1 MRKILAL
8 TFVAFLAMTVAAVAQ
23 VTADGSIRGIVKD
36 EQGGVLPGVTV
47 TATSPQA
54 PRPVT
59 TVTDG
64 EGVYRLQN
72 LLPGDYTVAAELEGF
87 SRLERAGVV
96 ITAGL
101 NLTVD
106 LALKVGTLGETVQVT
121 AETPM
126 LESEKSSKTVNIS
139 GDLQR
144 ALPLTSRKDFSDF
157 LEVTPG
163 VTARGF
169 DQASGGQVYMVRG
182 TDIESHVTLVDGAD
196 MGSFRQ
202 NWAGLY
208 MGLSTDA
215 LQDVQVKTGGSDA
228 SSPIG
233 MGAITQV
240 ATKSGTNVLKGSAGT
255 IFTSKNWNGNN
266 AAAGE
271 TPAVTEVFQP
281 EAAAG
286 GPILTDRAWF
296 FGAFR
301 YTRRNVGI
309 SRDASQLATLLA
321 VRSGFDSFDNESRS
335 KYYFGKATVQINPR
349 HQLTGFYQYDK
360 NPDETN
366 WAYSA
371 DKLNV
376 SEFGGKGTSGRVT
389 SVWNDQLTTKVL
401 VSYNDKSLNGS
412 TSAFDKY
419 PGTGP
424 ELDLYSATAISGG
437 NPTGSGQVGQLDNL
451 ATRSAQPAKKFTV
464 SGDATYYKSG
474 WFGAHEFQ
482 TGLYLQQ
489 YDYSSTVAYANGG
502 DALTEAVLNQ
512 PSNPA
517 AGYTVF
523 HRRVYDRDSVLAV
536 DVKPHDY
543 AFYLQD
549 SWKVT
554 PHMTVNAG
562 IRFDQTTVNDK
573 LFDVTTM
580 DAWSI
585 GPRIGVNYAISDKR
599 TDIVRASWGRV
610 ADLLNGTL
618 VPTAGS
624 SAAGYTDFYYSP
636 TDGSFT
642 RSIVQPSSTRLS
654 SDRVLDPD
662 RHQPYINEWM
672 VGYQKQLPGQLAVD
686 VSWVNRQYKD
696 RPALVETNGI
706 YDGGVFRGVI
716 DPSQNLIFL
725 NTNNQWN
732 WFVYNGF
739 EVTVSKRA
747 KNLQILGSYGRNFQ
761 HIDGTWQPNDPA
773 SFLQP
778 DAFAN
783 DKGLGTIRG
792 TTGTGQAVSNSLSG
806 TEDTRSPSWQKHVLR
821 LGGTYTA
828 PFDVVVSASY
838 SLQSGPYTGPV
849 VTRLAAADPSFG
861 PQTITKSNG
870 QTMSN
875 PLYSAIRFVGPTRGD
890 GQLEA
895 DALQVLN
902 LRFGKNFRFGNQK
915 LEVAYDIFNA
925 LNGDTFQQFK
935 SGGNQLYSANYG
947 RNADGTMQG
956 QSRQFARAGQL
967 SVRFAF

>member
-8 TFVAFLAMTVAAVAQ
+8 TFVAFLAMTVAAAAQ

-54 PRPVT
+54 PRPVS

-72 LLPGDYTVAAELEGF
+72 LLPGDYTVTAELEGF
-87 SRLERAGVV
+87 ARLERGGVV

-106 LALKVGTLGETVQVT
+106 LALKVGSMGETVQVT

-182 TDIESHVTLVDGAD
+182 TDIESHVTLIDGAD

-240 ATKSGTNVLKGSAGT
+240 ATKSGTNQLKGSAGT
-255 IFTSKNWNGNN
+255 IFTSKSWNGNN

-286 GPILTDRAWF
+286 GPILTDKAWF

-309 SRDASQLATLLA
+309 SRDAAQLATLQA

-335 KYYFGKATVQINPR
+335 KYYFGKATVQLAPR

-376 SEFGGKGTSGRVT
+376 SEFGGVGTSSRLT
-389 SVWNDQLTTKVL
+389 SVWTDQLSTKVL

-412 TSAFDKY
+412 LGAFDKY

-424 ELDLYSATAISGG
+424 ELDLYSATTVSSG
-437 NPTGSGQVGQLDNL
+437 NPTGSGQVGQLNNL
-451 ATRSAQPAKKFTV
+451 ATRSAQPATKFTI

-474 WFGAHEFQ
+474 WLGAHEFSA
-482 TGLYLQQ
+482 GVYLQRF
-489 YDYSSTVAYANGG
+489 DYSSTVNYANGG
-502 DALTEAVLNQ
+502 DSLNDAVMNV

-517 AGYTVF
+517 AGYTIF
-523 HRRVYDRDSVLAV
+523 RRRVYDRASVLAV
-536 DVKPHDY
+536 DVNAHDY
-543 AFYLQD
+543 AFYAQD
-549 SWKVT
+549 SWKIT
-554 PHMTVNAG
+554 PRMTINAG
-562 IRFDQTTVNDK
+562 VRFDQISVKDN

-580 DAWSI
+580 DALHI
-585 GPRIGVNYAISDKR
+585 GPRVGVNYSLTEDR
-599 TDIVRASWGRV
+599 RNIVRASWGRV
-610 ADLLNGTL
+610 HDLLNGTL

-624 SAAGYTDFYYSP
+624 SVAGYTDFFYSP
-636 TDGSFT
+636 VDGSFL
-642 RSIVQPSSTRLS
+642 RQQAQPAATRLS
-654 SDRVLDPD
+654 SDRQLDPD
-662 RHQPYINEWM
+662 RHQPFIDEWM
-672 VGYQKQLPGQLAVD
+672 VGFQKQLPGQLSID
-686 VSWVNRQYKD
+686 VSWVNREYKD
-696 RPALVETNGI
+696 RPALVEINGI

-716 DPSQNLIFL
+716 NEAQNLVYL
-725 NTNNQWN
+725 NTNNEWN
-732 WFVYNGF
+732 SFVYNGF

-747 KNLQILGSYGRNFQ
+747 KSLQFLGSYGRNFQ
-761 HIDGTWQPNDPA
+761 HISGDWQPNDPA

-792 TTGTGQAVSNSLSG
+792 NNLTSLG
-806 TEDTRSPSWQKHVLR
+806 ADVDTRSPSWQKHVLR

-828 PFDVVVSASY
+828 PFDIILSANY

-849 VTRLAAADPSFG
+849 LRQLAAADTSFG
-861 PQTITKSNG
+861 PASITKSTG
-870 QTMSN
+870 GTVAN
-875 PLYSAIRFVGPTRGD
+875 PLFTTLRYAGATRGD

-902 LRFGKNFRFGNQK
+902 LRFGKNLRFGAQK
-915 LEVAYDIFNA
+915 LELAFDIFNS

-935 SGGNQLYSANYG
+935 SGGNQTYSANYG
-947 RNADGTMQG
+947 RAADGTMVG
-956 QSRQFARAGQL
+956 QSRQFARAGQF
-967 SVRFAF
+967 SVRYVF